1 MVSHGFR
8 STASTLLNESGRW
21 SADAIERSLAHLDG
35 NPIRGIY
42 DRGRRW
48 DERVQMAQWWSDYID
63 ALRDGAKVSPA
74 VSPIPL
80 NKERKAVRTLAQFA
94 LSRPRNKMV
103 ANR

>member
-1 MVSHGFR
+1 
-8 STASTLLNESGRW
+8 
-21 SADAIERSLAHLDG
+21 
-35 NPIRGIY
+35 
-42 DRGRRW
+42 
-48 DERVQMAQWWSDYID
+48 MAQWWSDYID